1 MKSFVKRFKF
11 ALILIPL
18 ALFISFLD
26 EKILQGFLASSEIPD
41 HYIYIGSLVVAISIL
56 IFAVLRFEKN
66 VNS

>member
-11 ALILIPL
+11 ALILLPI

-26 EKILQGFLASSEIPD
+26 EKILQGFLATSEIQD
-41 HYIYIGSLVVAISIL
+41 HYIYIGSLVVAIGIL

>member
-11 ALILIPL
+11 ALILLPL

-26 EKILQGFLASSEIPD
+26 EKILQGFFATSEIPD

-56 IFAVLRFEKN
+56 ILAVLRFEKN